1 MKLLQLFLAVL
12 VSFWACCVVE
22 ADAAST
28 VIVTQTSE
36 GVYSVSV
43 ANVVKAS
50 ALDFTIKYDVDTL
63 SNPVISNGPAASIAG
78 VMQIPNNDSKL
89 GVLRVVYL
97 AAAKDVFFDGSG
109 LFATVTFTKIGNKS
123 SRLPEIKSEIFS
135 DSGTRMVV
143 QSIVTPLAGTDAA
156 LISTGNIAGTNAGS
170 VLANAAANNTSNAM
184 TNNVSGPSAITNTAI
199 QTSPSTGVMG
209 NLPGSPSMS
218 KTVATTTVNYQTA
231 TLNSEQ
237 ASKFKRD
244 EITSDSQVQSYQQN
258 QNRGSEA
265 VKDAVSSAGD
275 DNTKMVVP
283 DAKPAAKLVNFKPL
297 QSVAERFRTYSGPR
311 TLKNF
316 AELFYKVDSK
326 VTGFAQHPKI
336 AVSDGR
342 QKVTVKIT
350 LAPGSGVP
358 AFSMKGANLKGLK
371 SVSDKLLELDV
382 IPQKGKHD
390 IRISMKIQKKIVEI
404 PLLVVPPI
412 SLNIIELS
420 DKVLEK
426 MLFKP
431 DAKNKPLP
439 YDLNVDGKQDYL
451 DDYILVAHWLLK
463 QQTNKKTPATKVSAP
478 R

>member
-12 VSFWACCVVE
+12 VSCWACCVVE

-28 VIVTQTSE
+28 VTVTQTSE

-50 ALDFTIKYDVDTL
+50 ALDFTVKYDVDTL

-97 AAAKDVFFDGSG
+97 AAAKDVFFNGSG

-135 DSGTRMVV
+135 DSGTQMAV
-143 QSIVTPLAGTDAA
+143 QSIVTPLAGMDTA
-156 LISTGNIAGTNAGS
+156 LISTGNIAGTNSDS
-170 VLANAAANNTSNAM
+170 VLANAAVNNTSNAM
-184 TNNVSGPSAITNTAI
+184 TNNVSGPGTVTNPGT
-199 QTSPSTGVMG
+199 QTSLSTGVMG
-209 NLPGSPSMS
+209 NLPGSSS
-218 KTVATTTVNYQTA
+218 TSTTTAVNYQTA
-231 TLNSEQ
+231 TLSSEQ
-237 ASKFKRD
+237 ASKFKHDD
-244 EITSDSQVQSYQQN
+244 ETSGVQEQPYQQN
-258 QNRGSEA
+258 QNPGSDA
-265 VKDAVSSAGD
+265 VKDVVSSAGD
-275 DNTKMVVP
+275 DNTEMVVP
-283 DAKPAAKLVNFKPL
+283 DAKPAAELVNFKL
-297 QSVAERFRTYSGPR
+297 TQSVAERFRTYSGPR
-311 TLKNF
+311 TLKSF
-316 AELFYKVDSK
+316 AELFDRGDSR
-326 VTGFAQHPKI
+326 VTGLAQHPEI
-336 AVSDGR
+336 AVSDGK

-350 LAPGSGVP
+350 LQAGSGVP
-358 AFSMKGANLKGLK
+358 AFSLKGANLKGLK

-382 IPQKGKHD
+382 IPQKGKYD
-390 IRISMKIQKKIVEI
+390 VRISIEIQKKIVEI

-420 DKVLEK
+420 DQVLEK

-431 DAKNKPLP
+431 DAKNNPLT

-463 QQTNKKTPATKVSAP
+463 QQRNRKTPATKVSAP
-478 R
+478 S